1 MLEDFGEV
9 GQLDSGKGLKES
21 LAMAGCE
28 ARVGNRFT
36 GNDLEDGMAISQ

>member
-1 MLEDFGEV
+1 MLEDFDEV
-9 GQLDSGKGLKES
+9 GQLDSRKSLKES

-36 GNDLEDGMAISQ
+36 ANDRDDGMAISQ